1 MEVTNMISNNSDH
14 HAAEYLYKA
23 VLTLKTESE
32 VEDFLSD
39 VCTVPELKAL
49 CQRLQ
54 VARMLYTKHVYT
66 DIVDE
71 TGASTATISRV
82 NRTLDDGREHH
93 ITGNGYRVVLDRM
106 GEDPGDGLPRQRGRQ
121 KRDR

>member
-1 MEVTNMISNNSDH
+1 MISNNSDH

-39 VCTVPELKAL
+39 VCTVPEMKAL
-49 CQRLQ
+49 AQRLQ
-54 VARMLYTKHVYT
+54 VAKMLYTRHVYT
-66 DIVDE
+66 DIVEE

-93 ITGNGYRVVLDRM
+93 ITGNGYRIVLERM
-106 GEDPGDGLPRQRGRQ
+106 GEGPDMGGTRQRGRS
-121 KRDR
+121 KKSDE